1 MRYFCAKKEMA
12 SFSKRISIRWA
23 DIDPNFHL
31 RHSAYYDFG
40 SQQRIEILETLGLTL
55 QVMKEEGF
63 GPVLFRE
70 ECVFKREIFLS
81 DRITVTTQLAKGNE
95 DGSRWTIRHEF
106 VAEDNKVCAILT
118 LDGAWID
125 TKKRRLLSP
134 MPQIVKDVFAAFPQA
149 ENFVVQPTNFG
160 LSRARRPALQGLGQQ
175 PVNR

>member
-1 MRYFCAKKEMA
+1 MA
-12 SFSKRISIRWA
+12 LFSKKISIRWA

-31 RHSAYYDFG
+31 RHSAYYDLG

-63 GPVLFRE
+63 GPILFRE
-70 ECVFKREIFLS
+70 ECVFKKEILLS
-81 DRITVTTQLAKGNE
+81 DRVAITTQLEKGNE

-134 MPQIVKDVFAAFPQA
+134 MPQIVTDVYAAFPQA
-149 ENFVVQPTNFG
+149 GHFIGKTKNFSFNT
-160 LSRARRPALQGLGQQ
+160 ARGSALQGVGQ
-175 PVNR
+175 PSVR